1 VFTKFPA
8 RNPGPTRRY
17 EASEKYS
24 EEIAVPI
31 SVEKW
36 NNNGLAFWN

>member
-1 VFTKFPA
+1 VYTKLSA
-8 RNPGPTRRY
+8 RNLGLTRRY

-24 EEIAVPI
+24 EEIAVSF

-36 NNNGLAFWN
+36 NNKELAF

>member
-8 RNPGPTRRY
+8 KNPGPTRRY

-24 EEIAVPI
+24 KEIAVPF

-36 NNNGLAFWN
+36 NNKELAF